1 MIMGMGMV
9 TTAAEREI
17 RGPIKVYQPRIRGFM
32 DDLTVT
38 ATIHMYRQDGS
49 YKNWKIA
56 FPGQV

>member
-38 ATIHMYRQDGS
+38 ATIHIQTR
-49 YKNWKIA
+49 W
-56 FPGQV
+56 VL